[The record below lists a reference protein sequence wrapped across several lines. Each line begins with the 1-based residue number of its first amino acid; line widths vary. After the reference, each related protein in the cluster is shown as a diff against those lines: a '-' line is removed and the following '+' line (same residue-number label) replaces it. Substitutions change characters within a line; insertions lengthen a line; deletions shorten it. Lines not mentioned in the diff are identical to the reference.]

1 MRYIFL
7 LQLILFTLAASGQ
20 SVVSGMVT
28 DKSNEGLIGA
38 NVYIK
43 DSYDG
48 GTSDFDGNFRFETY
62 ESGAQI
68 LVVSFVG
75 FETLELSIEVANAQN
90 LRLELK
96 ESFNSIAA
104 VTITA
109 GAFEASDE
117 KKAVVLKSL
126 DIATTAGATADITGA
141 LNTLPGT
148 QKVGE
153 SGRLFVRGG
162 TADETRIYID
172 GVEASNYYGASAN
185 GVPTRSRFSPFLF
198 KGTFFSTGGYS
209 AEYGLALSSALILNT
224 NDVDPENKID
234 LSLMS
239 VGLDAGITRSWDDQS
254 LYVKGGY
261 MNLNPYTSL
270 ISQNVEWINGST
282 SWDGTMAYK
291 KKLNNGGMLKVLG
304 MTNTSGFH
312 LKQSTILNE
321 KGFYD
326 IQVGNTNSFVTS
338 NVNLPVG
345 EKDSFYA
352 GGSAAWNTDDVA
364 YDDVE
369 LTTPEL
375 NLHLKTKFLHE
386 FTPKQLINVGTEVFY
401 GSVEREIVT
410 SSDSVALDYSNI
422 NMAIYGEFDQY
433 ITEKLI
439 MRFGARLS
447 NQTVLNSTT
456 LEPRFSMAYQ
466 VGEFAQ
472 FSLATG
478 QFYQAPKKDYLLVT
492 TDLDQERAQ
501 HYILNFQR
509 IKESKI
515 FRIETYL
522 KDYDHLIRYTN
533 QYDPTTFSNSGEG
546 YAYGLDVF
554 WRDRGGFKNIDYWVS
569 YSWLKSERLFQD
581 YSEKAVPGFSTAHNA
596 SFVIKKFIPGIKSQL
611 GATYSIT
618 SGRPYNDPNKEG
630 FNESKTNL
638 YQDLSFNMAYL
649 PVKELIIYFSATNLL
664 GQDQIFG
671 YRYANAPNDNGVY
684 ASEAIRLPAKRF
696 IFIGCFLT
704 IGAFNK
710 QLENL

>member
-1 MRYIFL
+1 MRYTLL
-7 LQLILFTLAASGQ
+7 LQFILFTLAATGQ
-20 SVVSGMVT
+20 TILEGDVKDRTS
-28 DKSNEGLIGA
+28 EGLIGA

-48 GTSDFDGNFRFETY
+48 GTTDFDGHFRFETF
-62 ESGAQI
+62 ETGEQI

-75 FETLELSIEVANAQN
+75 FETLELPINIEAAGN
-90 LRLELK
+90 LQIELK

-104 VTITA
+104 VIITA

-117 KKAVVLKSL
+117 KKAVVMKSL

-162 TADETRIYID
+162 TSDETRIYID
-172 GVEASNYYGASAN
+172 GVEASNYYGATAN

-209 AEYGLALSSALILNT
+209 AEFGQALSSALILNT

-234 LSLMS
+234 LSIMS
-239 VGLDAGITRSWDDQS
+239 VGLDAGVTRSWNDQS
-254 LYVKGGY
+254 LYVKTGY
-261 MNLNPYTSL
+261 MNLNPYNDL
-270 ISQNVEWINGST
+270 INQRVNWIDAT
-282 SWDGTMAYK
+282 KSWDGTLAYK
-291 KKLNNGGMLKVLG
+291 KKLTNGGMFKVLG

-312 LKQSTILNE
+312 LEQYSTLSE
-321 KGFYD
+321 KGYYD
-326 IQVGNTNSFVTS
+326 VQMANQNSFITS

-345 EKDSFYA
+345 DKDSFYF
-352 GGSAAWNTDDVA
+352 GGSASWNRDDLT
-364 YDDVE
+364 YDETE
-369 LTTPEL
+369 LSTPDF
-375 NLHLKTKFLHE
+375 NMHWKAKFIHE
-386 FTPKQLINVGTEVFY
+386 FNAKQIINTGAEVFY
-401 GSVEREIVT
+401 THVDREIT
-410 SSDSVALDYSNI
+410 TATDSVTLDYSNY
-422 NMAIYGEFDQY
+422 NLAAYGEFDQY
-433 ITEKLI
+433 ITEKLM

-447 NQTVLNSTT
+447 NQSVVSSTT

-478 QFYQAPKKDYLLVT
+478 QFYQTPKKDYLLVT
-492 TDLDQERAQ
+492 NSIDQERAQ

-515 FRIETYL
+515 FRVETYL
-522 KDYDHLIRYTN
+522 KDYDHLIRFQD
-533 QYDPTTFSNSGEG
+533 QYDPTTFSNNGEG

-581 YSEKAVPGFSTAHNA
+581 YPEKTTPGFSTAHNM
-596 SFVIKKFIPGIKSQL
+596 SFVLKKFVPAIKSQL
-611 GATYSIT
+611 GATYSVT
-618 SGRPYNDPNKEG
+618 SGRPFENPNKEG
-630 FNESKTNL
+630 FNESKTDV
-638 YQDLSFNMAYL
+638 YQDLSFNMAFL
-649 PVKELIIYFSATNLL
+649 PRPEVIIYLSATNLL
-664 GQDQIFG
+664 GQDQVFG
-671 YRYANAPNDNGVY
+671 YRYANTPNDNGVF

-696 IFIGCFLT
+696 LFIGCFIT

>member
-1 MRYIFL
+1 MRYTLL
-7 LQLILFTLAASGQ
+7 LQFILFTLAATGQ
-20 SVVSGMVT
+20 TILEGDVK
-28 DKSNEGLIGA
+28 DKTSEGLIGA

-48 GTSDFDGNFRFETY
+48 GTTDFDGHFRFETF
-62 ESGAQI
+62 ETGDQI

-75 FETLELSIEVANAQN
+75 YETLELPINIEAAGN
-90 LRLELK
+90 LQIELK

-117 KKAVVLKSL
+117 KKAVVMKSL

-162 TADETRIYID
+162 TSDETRIYID
-172 GVEASNYYGASAN
+172 GVEASNYYGATAN

-209 AEYGLALSSALILNT
+209 AEFGQALSSALILNT

-234 LSLMS
+234 LSIMS
-239 VGLDAGITRSWDDQS
+239 VGLDAGVTRSWNDQS
-254 LYVKGGY
+254 LYVKAGY
-261 MNLNPYTSL
+261 MNLNPYNDL
-270 ISQNVEWINGST
+270 INQRVNWIDAT
-282 SWDGTMAYK
+282 KSWDGTLAYK
-291 KKLNNGGMLKVLG
+291 KKLTNGGMFKVLG

-312 LKQSTILNE
+312 LEQYSTLSE
-321 KGFYD
+321 KGYYD
-326 IQVGNTNSFVTS
+326 VQMANQNSFITS

-345 EKDSFYA
+345 DKDSFYF
-352 GGSAAWNTDDVA
+352 GGSASWNRDDLT
-364 YDDVE
+364 YDETE
-369 LTTPEL
+369 LSTPDF
-375 NLHLKTKFLHE
+375 NMHWKAKFIHE
-386 FTPKQLINVGTEVFY
+386 FNAKQIINTGAEVFY
-401 GSVEREIVT
+401 THVDREIT
-410 SSDSVALDYSNI
+410 TATDSVTLDYSNY
-422 NMAIYGEFDQY
+422 NLAAYGEFDQY
-433 ITEKLI
+433 ITEKLM

-447 NQTVLNSTT
+447 NQSVVSSTT

-478 QFYQAPKKDYLLVT
+478 QFYQTPKKDYLLVT
-492 TDLDQERAQ
+492 NTIDQERAQ

-515 FRIETYL
+515 FRVETYL
-522 KDYDHLIRYTN
+522 KDYDHLIRFQD
-533 QYDPTTFSNSGEG
+533 QYDPTTFSNNGEG

-581 YSEKAVPGFSTAHNA
+581 YPEKTTPGFSTAHNM
-596 SFVIKKFIPGIKSQL
+596 SFVLKKFVPAIKSQL
-611 GATYSIT
+611 GATYSVT
-618 SGRPYNDPNKEG
+618 SGRPYENPNKEG
-630 FNESKTNL
+630 FNESKTDV
-638 YQDLSFNMAYL
+638 YQDLSFNMAFL
-649 PVKELIIYFSATNLL
+649 PRPEVIIYLSATNLL
-664 GQDQIFG
+664 GQDQVFG
-671 YRYANAPNDNGVY
+671 YRYANTPNDNGVI

-696 IFIGCFLT
+696 LFIGCFIT